1 MSGHATSPGAGFD
14 VLARRCPRVAATVAV
29 TVAVWVSLA
38 PSLLPRPAL
47 AQAAV
52 SGCAAAAAA
61 GAAGLCR
68 RRNAGSARP
77 VARAVALLAAAVA
90 LGWTVL
96 AAAQWQDGLRAA
108 MGRPPTGTGHW
119 IVVCVC
125 SSCIL
130 GATRVL
136 GRVPEAW
143 RRRADVRAGVA
154 TAAAVTLGA
163 VVAVAP
169 VGAGPAYPDTAP
181 VAATAAGSP
190 SSLVAWQSLGDEG
203 RRFVS
208 ADARAIRT
216 YVGLGSAPDVRS
228 RAALAVRELERAG
241 GFARAHVVVVVPT
254 GSGWVDPG
262 AVRGFAALFGGD
274 VALVAQQ
281 YSSAPSWVTFLFD
294 RDAAAESARAL
305 LTSVRSRIDALDP
318 VRRPQVHVYGQSLGA
333 VGGSAALASTAT
345 GPCAAIW
352 AGPPAGAVRTD
363 GAAVTAN
370 TSDPVVWW
378 RPSLLW
384 SPPDL
389 SRARRDAPVP
399 RWLPVVSFVQATL
412 DLPVALDAPPGHGH
426 RYGPDQARCD
436 RP

>member
-1 MSGHATSPGAGFD
+1 MRGRATSQDSGFD
-14 VLARRCPRVAATVAV
+14 ALAGRCPRVATTAAV

-68 RRNAGSARP
+68 RRNAGSACP
-77 VARAVALLAAAVA
+77 AARLVALLAAAVA

-108 MGRPPTGTGHW
+108 MGRPPTGPAHW

-125 SSCIL
+125 SSCVL
-130 GATRVL
+130 GAVRVL
-136 GRVPEAW
+136 GRVRETW
-143 RRRADVRAGVA
+143 RRAGVRAAAA
-154 TAAAVTLGA
+154 TAVAVMLGA
-163 VVAVAP
+163 VAAVAP
-169 VGAGPAYPDTAP
+169 VGAGQVYPDAAP
-181 VAATAAGSP
+181 VAATTAGGP

-216 YVGLGSAPDVRS
+216 YVGLESAPDVRS

-254 GSGWVDPG
+254 GSGWVDP
-262 AVRGFAALFGGD
+262 AAMRGFTSLFGGD

-281 YSSAPSWVTFLFD
+281 YSAAPSWVTFLFD
-294 RDAAAESARAL
+294 RNAAAESARAL

-318 VRRPQVHVYGQSLGA
+318 VRRPQVHVYGQSLGSI
-333 VGGSAALASTAT
+333 GGSAALAATVT
-345 GPCAAIW
+345 GPCTAIW

-363 GAAVTAN
+363 GAVVTAN

-378 RPSLLW
+378 QPSLLW

>member
-1 MSGHATSPGAGFD
+1 
-14 VLARRCPRVAATVAV
+14 
-29 TVAVWVSLA
+29 
-38 PSLLPRPAL
+38 
-47 AQAAV
+47 
-52 SGCAAAAAA
+52 
-61 GAAGLCR
+61 
-68 RRNAGSARP
+68 
-77 VARAVALLAAAVA
+77 
-90 LGWTVL
+90 
-96 AAAQWQDGLRAA
+96 
-108 MGRPPTGTGHW
+108 
-119 IVVCVC
+119 
-125 SSCIL
+125 
-130 GATRVL
+130 
-136 GRVPEAW
+136 
-143 RRRADVRAGVA
+143 VA